1 MLIGLTGGIG
11 AGKST
16 VAEAFAERGATIIDA
31 DQVARDVVEP
41 GTPTLRTLT
50 ETFGV
55 EILSSDG
62 SLNRPRLGEL
72 VFGNADK
79 VELLNSIVHPAVRE
93 RTQQH
98 FAHAGER
105 DVVVY
110 DVPLLIEAKL
120 PYEFDLVVVAMAPES
135 VRLDRLVNIRGMSP
149 AEAQSR
155 IDAQATDDQ
164 RREVADVL
172 IDTGGTLEHT
182 YEQVDALWKSKIEPW
197 IQSA

>member
-16 VAEAFAERGATIIDA
+16 VAQALAERGAIVIDA
-31 DQVARDVVEP
+31 DQVAREVVEP
-41 GTPTLRTLT
+41 ETPTLLQLA
-50 ETFGV
+50 ETFGD
-55 EILSSDG
+55 EILDVDG
-62 SLNRPRLGEL
+62 SLNRAKLGEL
-72 VFGNADK
+72 VFGNPDQ

-93 RTQQH
+93 RTQQY
-98 FAHAGER
+98 FAAAGER
-105 DVVVY
+105 DVLVY

-120 PYEFDLVVVAMAPES
+120 PYAFDLVVIAMAPES
-135 VRLDRLVNIRGMSP
+135 VRLDRLVNIRGMAP

-155 IDAQATDDQ
+155 IDSQATDDQ
-164 RREVADVL
+164 RREIADVL
-172 IDTGGTLEHT
+172 IDTGGTMEHT

>member
-16 VAEAFAERGATIIDA
+16 VAQALAERGAIVIDA
-31 DQVARDVVEP
+31 DQVAREVVEP
-41 GTPTLRTLT
+41 ETPTLLKLT
-50 ETFGV
+50 ETFGA
-55 EILSSDG
+55 EILNGDG
-62 SLNRPRLGEL
+62 SLNRAKLGEL
-72 VFGNADK
+72 VFGNAEQ

-93 RTQQH
+93 RTQEH
-98 FAHAGER
+98 FAAAGER
-105 DVVVY
+105 DVLVY

-120 PYEFDLVVVAMAPES
+120 PYAFDLVVIAMAPES
-135 VRLDRLVNIRGMSP
+135 VRLDRLVNIRGMAP

-155 IDAQATDDQ
+155 IDSQATDDQ
-164 RREVADVL
+164 RREIADVL
-172 IDTGGTLEHT
+172 IDTGGTMEHT